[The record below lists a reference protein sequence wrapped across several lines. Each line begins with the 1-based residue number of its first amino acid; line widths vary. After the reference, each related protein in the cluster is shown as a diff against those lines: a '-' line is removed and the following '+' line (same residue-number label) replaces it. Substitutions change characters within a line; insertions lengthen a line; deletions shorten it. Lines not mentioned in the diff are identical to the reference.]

1 MSGTEEARKEIP
13 MRRSYAVQENIVL
26 PGDTNMHDTM
36 FGGLLM
42 KHIDETAAISARR
55 HSKCPVVTAS
65 NDGVHFHR
73 PIQND
78 DIVKLESFVC
88 SAGRTSMEVFI
99 KISTE
104 HSNTGAVELAAISYL
119 TFVALGKDGK
129 PTQVPLPVPET
140 DEEKLVYKD
149 RETRKEMRLKKR
161 AETNT
166 LINSLTSGQA

>member
-1 MSGTEEARKEIP
+1 MTRHEIP
-13 MRRSYAVQENIVL
+13 MKRSLAVQEIIVL

-65 NDGVHFHR
+65 NDGVHFHQ
-73 PIQND
+73 PIRNG
-78 DIVKLESFVC
+78 DIVRLESFVC

-104 HSNTGAVELAAISYL
+104 GDDGKVELAAISYL
-119 TFVALGKDGK
+119 TFVALGHDGK
-129 PTQVPLPVPET
+129 PTEVPLPLAESA
-140 DEEKLVYKD
+140 EEKLVYAD
-149 RETRKEMRLKKR
+149 RATRKEMRLKKR
-161 AETNT
+161 EETNS
-166 LINSLTSGQA
+166 LIHSLTD

>member
-1 MSGTEEARKEIP
+1 MARKEVP
-13 MRRSYAVQENIVL
+13 MSRSLAIQENIVL
-26 PGDTNMHDTM
+26 PGDTNMHNTM

-55 HSKCPVVTAS
+55 HSRCPVVTAS

-78 DIVKLESFVC
+78 DIVRLESFVC

-104 HSNTGAVELAAISYL
+104 HSSTGAVDLAAISWL
-119 TFVALGKDGK
+119 TFVALGTDGK
-129 PTQVPLPVPET
+129 PTEVPLPVPES
-140 DEEKLVYKD
+140 DEEKLVYQE
-149 RETRKEMRLKKR
+149 RQTRKEMRLKKR
-161 AETNT
+161 AETNA
-166 LINSLTSGQA
+166 LINSLALGQT

>member
-1 MSGTEEARKEIP
+1 MSQSLAI
-13 MRRSYAVQENIVL
+13 QENIVL

-55 HSKCPVVTAS
+55 HSRCPVVTAS

-78 DIVKLESFVC
+78 DIVRLESFVC

-104 HSNTGAVELAAISYL
+104 HSSTGIVDLAAISWL
-119 TFVALGKDGK
+119 TFVALGPDGK
-129 PTQVPLPVPET
+129 PTEVPLPVPGT
-140 DEEKLVYKD
+140 AEEKLVHQD
-149 RETRKEMRLKKR
+149 REARKEMRLKKR
-161 AETNT
+161 AETNA
-166 LINSLTSGQA
+166 LINSLALPQG

>member
-1 MSGTEEARKEIP
+1 MSRKEIP
-13 MRRSYAVQENIVL
+13 MSRSYAVQENIVL
-26 PGDTNMHDTM
+26 PGDTNMHNTM

-55 HSKCPVVTAS
+55 HCRCPVVTAS

-78 DIVKLESFVC
+78 DIVRLESFVC

-119 TFVALGKDGK
+119 TFVALGANGK
-129 PTQVPLPVPET
+129 PTEVPLPVPQS
-140 DEEKLVYKD
+140 DEEKLVHQD

-161 AETNT
+161 GETNA
-166 LINSLTSGQA
+166 LIKSLAVRQA

>member
-1 MSGTEEARKEIP
+1 MS
-13 MRRSYAVQENIVL
+13 RSLAIQENIVL
-26 PGDTNMHDTM
+26 PGDTNMHNTM

-55 HSKCPVVTAS
+55 HSRCPVVTAS

-78 DIVKLESFVC
+78 DIVRLESFVC

-104 HSNTGAVELAAISYL
+104 HSSTGAVDLAAISWL
-119 TFVALGKDGK
+119 TFVALGTDGK
-129 PTQVPLPVPET
+129 PTEVPLPVPES
-140 DEEKLVYKD
+140 DEEKLVYQE
-149 RETRKEMRLKKR
+149 RQTRKEMRLKKR
-161 AETNT
+161 AETNA
-166 LINSLTSGQA
+166 LINSLALGQT

>member
-1 MSGTEEARKEIP
+1 MARKEVP
-13 MRRSYAVQENIVL
+13 MSRSLAIQENIVL
-26 PGDTNMHDTM
+26 PGDTNMHNTM

-55 HSKCPVVTAS
+55 HSRCPVVTAS

-104 HSNTGAVELAAISYL
+104 HSSTGAVDLAAISWL
-119 TFVALGKDGK
+119 TFVALGTDGK
-129 PTQVPLPVPET
+129 PTEVPLPVPES
-140 DEEKLVYKD
+140 DEEKLVYQE
-149 RETRKEMRLKKR
+149 RQTRKEMRLKKR
-161 AETNT
+161 VETNA
-166 LINSLTSGQA
+166 LIKSLALGQT

>member
-1 MSGTEEARKEIP
+1 MTRSEIP
-13 MRRSYAVQENIVL
+13 MKRSLAVQENIVL

-65 NDGVHFHR
+65 NDGVHFHQ
-73 PIQND
+73 PIRNG
-78 DIVKLESFVC
+78 DIVRLESFVC

-104 HSNTGAVELAAISYL
+104 GDDGNVELAAISYL
-119 TFVALGKDGK
+119 TFVALGPDGK
-129 PTQVPLPVPET
+129 PTEVPLPLPHSA
-140 DEEKLVYKD
+140 EEKLVYAD
-149 RETRKEMRLKKR
+149 RATRKEMRLKKR
-161 AETNT
+161 DETNA
-166 LINSLTSGQA
+166 LIHSLTG

>member
-1 MSGTEEARKEIP
+1 MSRTEIP
-13 MRRSYAVQENIVL
+13 MGRSYAVQENIVL
-26 PGDTNMHDTM
+26 PGDTNMHNTM

-55 HSKCPVVTAS
+55 HCKCPVVTAS

-78 DIVKLESFVC
+78 DIVRLESFVC

-104 HSNTGAVELAAISYL
+104 HSSTGDIELAAISYL
-119 TFVALGKDGK
+119 TFVALGENGK
-129 PTQVPLPVPET
+129 PCEVPLPVPQT
-140 DEEKLVYKD
+140 EEEILVHRD

-161 AETNT
+161 SETNT
-166 LINSLTSGQA
+166 LINSLTTRQT

>member
-1 MSGTEEARKEIP
+1 MSRKEIP
-13 MRRSYAVQENIVL
+13 MVRSYAVQENIVL
-26 PGDTNMHDTM
+26 PGDTNMHNTM

-88 SAGRTSMEVFI
+88 SVGRTSMEVFI

-119 TFVALGKDGK
+119 TFVALGENGK
-129 PTQVPLPVPET
+129 PTEVPLPVPQS
-140 DEEKLVYKD
+140 DEEKLVHQD
-149 RETRKEMRLKKR
+149 REARKEMRLKKR
-161 AETNT
+161 AETNA
-166 LINSLTSGQA
+166 LINSLTIR

>member
-1 MSGTEEARKEIP
+1 MARNEVPMSQSWAI
-13 MRRSYAVQENIVL
+13 QENIVL
-26 PGDTNMHDTM
+26 PGDTNMHNTM

-55 HSKCPVVTAS
+55 HSRCPVVTAS

-78 DIVKLESFVC
+78 DIVRLESFVC

-104 HSNTGAVELAAISYL
+104 HSSTGVVDLAAISYL
-119 TFVALGKDGK
+119 TFVALGANGK
-129 PTQVPLPVPET
+129 PTEVPLPVPSS
-140 DEEKLVYKD
+140 DEEKLVYQD

-161 AETNT
+161 GETNA
-166 LINSLTSGQA
+166 LIKSLGSGQG

>member
-1 MSGTEEARKEIP
+1 MARDEIP
-13 MRRSYAVQENIVL
+13 MSRSYAVQENIVL
-26 PGDTNMHDTM
+26 PGDTNMHNTM

-55 HSKCPVVTAS
+55 HCKCPVVTAS

-78 DIVKLESFVC
+78 DIVRLESFVC

-104 HSNTGAVELAAISYL
+104 HSNTGAIELAAISYL
-119 TFVALGKDGK
+119 TFVALGGNGK
-129 PTQVPLPVPET
+129 PTEVPLPVPES
-140 DEEKLVYKD
+140 DEEKLVYRD
-149 RETRKEMRLKKR
+149 RETRKEMRLRKR
-161 AETNT
+161 AETNS
-166 LINSLTSGQA
+166 LINSLTSSQT

>member
-1 MSGTEEARKEIP
+1 MSRKEIP
-13 MRRSYAVQENIVL
+13 MARSYAVQENIVL
-26 PGDTNMHDTM
+26 PGDTNMHNTM

-55 HSKCPVVTAS
+55 HSNCPVVTAS

-78 DIVKLESFVC
+78 DIVRLESFVC

-104 HSNTGAVELAAISYL
+104 HSSTGAIELAAISYL

-129 PTQVPLPVPET
+129 PTEVPLPVPHS
-140 DEEKLVYKD
+140 DEEKLVYQD

-161 AETNT
+161 AETNA
-166 LINSLTSGQA
+166 LIKSLTSSQI

>member
-1 MSGTEEARKEIP
+1 MS
-13 MRRSYAVQENIVL
+13 RSYAVQENIVL
-26 PGDTNMHDTM
+26 PGDTNMHNTM

-55 HSKCPVVTAS
+55 HCKCPVVTAS
-65 NDGVHFHR
+65 NDGVHFHQ

-78 DIVKLESFVC
+78 DIVRLESFVC
-88 SAGRTSMEVFI
+88 SVGRTSMEVFI

-104 HSNTGAVELAAISYL
+104 HSNTGAVDLAAISYL

-129 PTQVPLPVPET
+129 PTEVPLPVPQT
-140 DEEKLVYKD
+140 EEENLVYQD

-161 AETNT
+161 SETIA
-166 LINSLTSGQA
+166 LINSLLAD

>member
-1 MSGTEEARKEIP
+1 MARKEVP
-13 MRRSYAVQENIVL
+13 MSRSLAIQENIVL
-26 PGDTNMHDTM
+26 PGDTNMHNTM

-55 HSKCPVVTAS
+55 HSRCPVVTAS

-104 HSNTGAVELAAISYL
+104 HSSTGAVDLAAISWL
-119 TFVALGKDGK
+119 TFVALGTDGK
-129 PTQVPLPVPET
+129 PTEVPLPVPES
-140 DEEKLVYKD
+140 DEEKLVYQE
-149 RETRKEMRLKKR
+149 RQTRKEMRLKKR
-161 AETNT
+161 AETNA
-166 LINSLTSGQA
+166 LINSLALGQT

>member
-1 MSGTEEARKEIP
+1 MSRKEIP
-13 MRRSYAVQENIVL
+13 MSRSYAVQENIVL
-26 PGDTNMHDTM
+26 PGDTNMHNPM

-55 HSKCPVVTAS
+55 HCRCPVVTAS

-78 DIVKLESFVC
+78 DIVRLESFVC

-119 TFVALGKDGK
+119 TFVALGANGK
-129 PTQVPLPVPET
+129 PTEVPLPVPQS
-140 DEEKLVYKD
+140 DEEKLVHQD

-161 AETNT
+161 GETNA
-166 LINSLTSGQA
+166 LIKSLAVRQA

>member
-1 MSGTEEARKEIP
+1 

-26 PGDTNMHDTM
+26 PGDTNMHNTM

-88 SAGRTSMEVFI
+88 SVGRTSMEVFI

-104 HSNTGAVELAAISYL
+104 QSHTGDVELAAISYL
-119 TFVALGKDGK
+119 TFVALGDDGK
-129 PTQVPLPVPET
+129 PTEVPLPVPDS
-140 DEEKLVYKD
+140 DEEKLVHQD
-149 RETRKEMRLKKR
+149 RATRKEMRLKKR
-161 AETNT
+161 EETNA
-166 LINSLTSGQA
+166 LINSLSLSQS

>member
-1 MSGTEEARKEIP
+1 MS
-13 MRRSYAVQENIVL
+13 RSYAVQENIVL
-26 PGDTNMHDTM
+26 PGDTNMHNTM

-55 HSKCPVVTAS
+55 HSNCPVVTAS

-78 DIVKLESFVC
+78 DIVRLESFVC
-88 SAGRTSMEVFI
+88 SVGRTSMEVFI

-104 HSNTGAVELAAISYL
+104 HSSTGAIELAAISYL

-129 PTQVPLPVPET
+129 PTEVPLPVAHS
-140 DEEKLVYKD
+140 DEEKLVYQD

-161 AETNT
+161 AETNA
-166 LINSLTSGQA
+166 LIKSLCSSQT

>member
-1 MSGTEEARKEIP
+1 MSRKEIP
-13 MRRSYAVQENIVL
+13 MGRSYAVQENIVL
-26 PGDTNMHDTM
+26 PGDTNMHNTM

-55 HSKCPVVTAS
+55 HCKSPVVTAS

-78 DIVKLESFVC
+78 DIVRLESFVC
-88 SAGRTSMEVFI
+88 SVGRTSMEVFI

-104 HSNTGAVELAAISYL
+104 HSSTGDIELAAISYL
-119 TFVALGKDGK
+119 TFVALGENGK
-129 PTQVPLPVPET
+129 PCEVPLPVPQT
-140 DEEKLVYKD
+140 DEEKLVYRD

-161 AETNT
+161 SETNT
-166 LINSLTSGQA
+166 LIKSLTMRQT

>member
-1 MSGTEEARKEIP
+1 MSRKEIP
-13 MRRSYAVQENIVL
+13 MGRSYAVQENIVL
-26 PGDTNMHDTM
+26 PGDTNMHNTM

-55 HSKCPVVTAS
+55 HCKSPVVTAS

-78 DIVKLESFVC
+78 DIVRLESFVC
-88 SAGRTSMEVFI
+88 SVGRTSMEVFI

-104 HSNTGAVELAAISYL
+104 HSSTGDIELAAISYL
-119 TFVALGKDGK
+119 TFVALGENGK
-129 PTQVPLPVPET
+129 PCEVPLPVPQT
-140 DEEKLVYKD
+140 DEEKLVYHD

-161 AETNT
+161 SETNT
-166 LINSLTSGQA
+166 LIKSLTMRQT

>member
-1 MSGTEEARKEIP
+1 MS
-13 MRRSYAVQENIVL
+13 RSYAVQENIVL
-26 PGDTNMHDTM
+26 PGDTNMHNTM

-55 HSKCPVVTAS
+55 HSKRPVVTAS

-88 SAGRTSMEVFI
+88 SVGRTSMEVFI

-104 HSNTGAVELAAISYL
+104 HSITGVVELAAISYL
-119 TFVALGKDGK
+119 TFVALGENGK
-129 PTQVPLPVPET
+129 PTEVPLPVPQN
-140 DEEKLVYKD
+140 DEEILVYQD

-161 AETNT
+161 AETNA
-166 LINSLTSGQA
+166 LINSLSKSQA

>member
-1 MSGTEEARKEIP
+1 MSRKETP
-13 MRRSYAVQENIVL
+13 MSRSYAVQEHIVL

-78 DIVKLESFVC
+78 DIVRLESFVC

-104 HSNTGAVELAAISYL
+104 HSSTGAVELAAISYL
-119 TFVALGKDGK
+119 TFVALGKNGK
-129 PTQVPLPVPET
+129 PTEVPLPVPHT
-140 DEEKLVYKD
+140 DEENLVHRD
-149 RETRKEMRLKKR
+149 RDTRKEMRLKKR
-161 AETNT
+161 SETNA
-166 LINSLTSGQA
+166 LIKSLSSGQA

>member
-1 MSGTEEARKEIP
+1 MPRDEIP
-13 MRRSYAVQENIVL
+13 MSRSYAVQENIVL
-26 PGDTNMHDTM
+26 PGDTNMHNTM

-55 HSKCPVVTAS
+55 HCRCPVVTAS

-78 DIVKLESFVC
+78 DIVRLESFVC

-104 HSNTGAVELAAISYL
+104 HSNTGAIELAAISYL
-119 TFVALGKDGK
+119 TFVALGSNGK
-129 PTQVPLPVPET
+129 PTEVPLPVPKT
-140 DEEKLVYKD
+140 DEENLVYRD

-161 AETNT
+161 SETNS
-166 LINSLTSGQA
+166 LIKSLTSSQT

>member
-1 MSGTEEARKEIP
+1 MPRKEIP
-13 MRRSYAVQENIVL
+13 MTRSYAVQENIVL

-55 HSKCPVVTAS
+55 HSRCPVVTAS

-88 SAGRTSMEVFI
+88 SVGRTSMEVFI

-119 TFVALGKDGK
+119 TFVALGENGK
-129 PTQVPLPVPET
+129 PTEVPLPVPQT
-140 DEEKLVYKD
+140 DEEKLVYQD

-161 AETNT
+161 SETNA
-166 LINSLTSGQA
+166 LIKSLGSGQT

>member
-1 MSGTEEARKEIP
+1 MSRKEIP
-13 MRRSYAVQENIVL
+13 MSRSYAVQENIVL
-26 PGDTNMHDTM
+26 PGDTNMHNTM

-55 HSKCPVVTAS
+55 HCKCPVVTAS
-65 NDGVHFHR
+65 NDGVHFHQ

-78 DIVKLESFVC
+78 DIVRLESFVC
-88 SAGRTSMEVFI
+88 SVGRTSMEVFI

-104 HSNTGAVELAAISYL
+104 HSNTGAVDLAAISYL

-129 PTQVPLPVPET
+129 PTEVPLPVPQT
-140 DEEKLVYKD
+140 EEENLVYQD

-161 AETNT
+161 SETIA
-166 LINSLTSGQA
+166 LINSLLAD

>member
-1 MSGTEEARKEIP
+1 
-13 MRRSYAVQENIVL
+13 MRASYAVQENIVL

-73 PIQND
+73 PIQNG
-78 DIVKLESFVC
+78 DIVRLESFVC
-88 SAGRTSMEVFI
+88 AAGRTSMEVFI
-99 KISTE
+99 KITTE
-104 HSNTGAVELAAISYL
+104 HADEGSVDLAAISFL

-129 PTQVPLPVPET
+129 PTEVPLPVPET
-140 DEEKLVYKD
+140 TEEKLVHQD
-149 RETRKEMRLKKR
+149 RGTRKEMRLKKR
-161 AETNT
+161 EETNA
-166 LINSLTSGQA
+166 LIVSLTSGQA